1 MFEKKELI
9 GLDGNPYT
17 KCFYEFNEEDT
28 IVGIIYGH
36 FSPFTGP
43 NGHGRLIEALKK
55 IGAEKFLIVTPQKS
69 TYDADRDMYDINQ
82 RVAIAQ
88 KFLDE
93 YGYEG
98 KAIPWKIRRGGLKS
112 QLGPILNEAVEVFG
126 LNIRPVYCFGPDR
139 AEVASEVCNEF
150 GNIKMPNRVEYI
162 VDMERGTSGTRVR
175 ELIRQNNIEEI
186 CNETGYSPKMAKYLV
201 SLCKD
206 KLEEAIRGKVELDFA
221 NIYDANEFKQEMED
235 RFENDKSI
243 HISSNFRLPN
253 YKEGKD
259 MDFEK
264 IYEGIFNNGY
274 DYKYSKADRD
284 YVQAVSRLNIN
295 GERISMKFLDII
307 GVSDELKNKFK
318 KFEATYGKMPM
329 FSYNTQLSRKIEF
342 QKTINRRNVA
352 DYFTQEDI
360 DEIKNKW
367 IETYKQTK
375 EEDNI
380 YNGSVESI
388 VDKVVDFIK
397 DNKLGVGCAVFG
409 IAALAGVIP
418 AIAQRYKNNQDIR
431 DAVEYYMSQVEWDSN
446 DKDNIELKS
455 RTTFDAKG
463 NPQYSVYPVTYYGNK
478 STTENILEKV
488 AKFAK
493 KNGIT
498 VRDAFHELDGKKV
511 KGFGGKETDEDAF
524 RFDILKDNN
533 GVLTINV
540 WNEAG
545 KKPKTFEIDTNS
557 YQRIGNVQYSWN
569 ESKNMDFERIYNESK
584 E

>member
-112 QLGPILNEAVEVFG
+112 QLGPILNEAVEAFG

-235 RFENDKSI
+235 RFEDDKSI
-243 HISSNFRLPN
+243 HISSNFRLPT

-264 IYEGIFNNGY
+264 IYRESAHLTEFQVDDDWEREKARARPRINKGY
-274 DYKYSKADRD
+274 KD
-284 YVQAVSRLNIN
+284 VV
-295 GERISMKFLDII
+295 DII
-307 GVSDELKNKFK
+307 ESWGLEAFETHDTVEIRIPRGLDSENVVTEWEHLNDLDTMGEDRILNYSDLRAK
-318 KFEATYGKMPM
+318 
-329 FSYNTQLSRKIEF
+329 
-342 QKTINRRNVA
+342 
-352 DYFTQEDI
+352 
-360 DEIKNKW
+360 
-367 IETYKQTK
+367 
-375 EEDNI
+375 
-380 YNGSVESI
+380 
-388 VDKVVDFIK
+388 
-397 DNKLGVGCAVFG
+397 
-409 IAALAGVIP
+409 
-418 AIAQRYKNNQDIR
+418 
-431 DAVEYYMSQVEWDSN
+431 MSQAAVDLAHKIY
-446 DKDNIELKS
+446 D
-455 RTTFDAKG
+455 TFDC
-463 NPQYSVYPVTYYGNK
+463 
-478 STTENILEKV
+478 ENIDQ
-488 AKFAK
+488 
-493 KNGIT
+493 
-498 VRDAFHELDGKKV
+498 VRVGRHKCYAIFLV
-511 KGFGGKETDEDAF
+511 NP
-524 RFDILKDNN
+524 R
-533 GVLTINV
+533 V
-540 WNEAG
+540 
-545 KKPKTFEIDTNS
+545 
-557 YQRIGNVQYSWN
+557 R
-569 ESKNMDFERIYNESK
+569 
-584 E
+584 